1 MEVIKM
7 KNDKDM
13 LDKYKERIKRQN
25 NKIKEDYDRVSATLP
40 KGTIERIK
48 ALGLTINGVIND
60 SVLSFLEC
68 AEVAAQERLT
78 QPTSDSLED
87 KPNPAHEIEDMEKL
101 QEYLEQLRKDNEQR
115 KQVEK
120 AVDKAKIE
128 NALEE

>member
-1 MEVIKM
+1 M

-68 AEVAAQERLT
+68 AEEAQNRE
-78 QPTSDSLED
+78 QPEQFTSDSLED
-87 KPNPAHEIEDMEKL
+87 KPKTVHEIEDMEKL
-101 QEYLEQLRKDNEQR
+101 QEYLEQLREDNEQR

-128 NALEE
+128 NTLEE